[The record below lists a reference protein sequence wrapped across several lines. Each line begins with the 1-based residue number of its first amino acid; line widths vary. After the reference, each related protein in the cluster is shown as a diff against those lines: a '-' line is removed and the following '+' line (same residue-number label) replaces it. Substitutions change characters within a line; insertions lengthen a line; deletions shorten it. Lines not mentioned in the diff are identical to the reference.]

1 MNLIDL
7 GWNQDFEDKLAQTKK
22 RDDFQIARVA
32 IEYKGMYKLYTEAG
46 EVLAEVKGK
55 MRYNNNF
62 PAVGD
67 WVVID
72 LQDNGARAIIHDILP
87 RKSKFSRKVAGD
99 DTKEQIVAANIDT
112 IFIVTSLNQDF
123 NLRRLERYLTIAWDS
138 GAKPVIV
145 LSKADLCEDPEAKKV
160 EVETVAFGVP
170 IHIVSSL
177 SGEGLNELEE
187 YLETGYTAAL
197 LGSSGVG
204 KSTIINQLMG
214 SEKMEVN
221 EIRVSDGRGKHTTT
235 HRELIVLETGGIVI
249 DTPGMREIQ
258 LWDGSEGIKES
269 FEDIEALAQ
278 RCKFNDCQHDSEPGC
293 AVKKAIE
300 EGELTEERLE
310 SYRKLE
316 RELLFIER
324 KKKYGTVRAAK
335 LMNKD
340 IFGF

>member
-1 MNLIDL
+1 LNLIDL
-7 GWNQDFEDKLAQTKK
+7 GWNQDFKDKLMQINKQEN
-22 RDDFQIARVA
+22 FQIARVA

-46 EVLAEVKGK
+46 EVLAEITGK
-55 MRYNNNF
+55 MRYNNKF

-72 LQDNGARAIIHDILP
+72 LQDNGERAIIHGILP

-99 DTKEQIVAANIDT
+99 NTEEQIVAANIDT
-112 IFIVTSLNQDF
+112 VFIVTSLNQDF

-145 LSKADLCEDPEAKKV
+145 LSKADLCADTQAKKR
-160 EVETVAFGVP
+160 EVESVAFGVP

-177 SGEGLNELEE
+177 SGEGLDQLEE
-187 YLETGYTAAL
+187 YLETGHTAAL

-214 SEKMEVN
+214 SEIMAVN

-269 FEDIEALAQ
+269 FEDIESLAKK
-278 RCKFNDCQHDSEPGC
+278 CKFNDCQHDSEPGC
-293 AVKKAIE
+293 AVKKAIN
-300 EGELTEERLE
+300 EGELPEKRLE
-310 SYRKLE
+310 SYHKLK
-316 RELLFIER
+316 RELLYMER
-324 KKKYGTVRAAK
+324 KRKYGAEYANK
-335 LMNKD
+335 LKYKELM
-340 IFGF
+340 GL

>member
-1 MNLIDL
+1 LNLIDL
-7 GWNQDFEDKLAQTKK
+7 GWNQNFEDELKQINK
-22 RDDFQIARVA
+22 RENFQIARVA

-46 EVLAEVKGK
+46 EVLAEITGK
-55 MRYNNNF
+55 MRYNNKF

-72 LQDNGARAIIHDILP
+72 LQDSGEKAIIHNILP
-87 RKSKFSRKVAGD
+87 RKSKFSRNAAGEN
-99 DTKEQIVAANIDT
+99 TREQIVAANIDT
-112 IFIVTSLNQDF
+112 VFIVSSLNQDF
-123 NLRRLERYLTIAWDS
+123 NIRRLERYLTIAWNS

-145 LSKADLCEDPEAKKV
+145 LSKADLCEDTQAKKT

-187 YLETGYTAAL
+187 YLDTGQTAAL

-214 SEKMEVN
+214 SEKMAVN
-221 EIRVSDGRGKHTTT
+221 KIRISDGKGKHTTT
-235 HRELIVLETGGIVI
+235 HRELIVLESGGIVI

-258 LWDGSEGIKES
+258 LWDGSDGIKES
-269 FEDIEALAQ
+269 FEDIETLAQ
-278 RCKFNDCQHDSEPGC
+278 NCKFNDCQHDSEPGC

-300 EGELTEERLE
+300 MGELSEKRLE

-340 IFGF
+340 LFGF